1 MVESWLPEAVKL
13 CLENW
18 TAMKLAIDMGWGDP
32 IHKEN
37 LEKDLTN
44 YILSYD
50 VTKEDIAQFLD
61 DNMEDRFSVILDDG
75 SSNEIAAILLK
86 VFEESSNGVQDEL
99 NKLRSIMSI
108 DTSLC
113 KKVKNQPDIVTSMQN
128 LDLEP
133 PQLVSNIDDDGFETV
148 VSKKNKKNK

>member
-1 MVESWLPEAVKL
+1 MALPLLSPKHES
-13 CLENW
+13 
-18 TAMKLAIDMGWGDP
+18 
-32 IHKEN
+32 
-37 LEKDLTN
+37 
-44 YILSYD
+44 
-50 VTKEDIAQFLD
+50 FLD